1 MSLTLQCGCLTTGS
15 PGKFKQ
21 FFFFF
26 FLFHPLPLVQL
37 FWGNEIF
44 RHNFKFWRDVMAQT
58 PFPSGG
64 RGCLFPVGKNSLG
77 SYVIQEHTVPREC
90 PECPYS
96 VQRVLDSLLF
106 GSLKK
111 RGRVYERE
119 KWVIID
125 KTEYRYSLMT
135 ESCWESYSDLYIP
148 TKSHK
153 RMKFVFF
160 FF

>member
-1 MSLTLQCGCLTTGS
+1 
-15 PGKFKQ
+15 
-21 FFFFF
+21 
-26 FLFHPLPLVQL
+26 
-37 FWGNEIF
+37 
-44 RHNFKFWRDVMAQT
+44 MAQT

-96 VQRVLDSLLF
+96 VRRVLDSLLF

-153 RMKFVFF
+153 RMKFVLFF
-160 FF
+160 F